1 MIKRLWSFF
10 ASTQLCFW
18 VLNLLCLN
26 LVIGGLYTRF
36 DRRYRELDSEL
47 FLSWMQNNIDI
58 HCWWLISLMLIL
70 TLLGA
75 NTLACSC
82 QRLSQLW
89 QRRRSQRLHT
99 NMLLLC
105 PTLMHLCFLL
115 ILSGHAL
122 TEFSGAKGQVI
133 VQTGQHYNIA
143 ATQLDVLDV
152 QHQFHTSG
160 VLDGYLQQSQVN
172 VNLSR
177 NGQSRHEQVQVLH
190 PLCDSGISYHLA
202 LAGKAVRGED
212 PKLVINIKQ
221 DTGLPLILIGNGL
234 MCLLL
239 CFYFFFVRK
248 QSRGENL

>member
-1 MIKRLWSFF
+1 
-10 ASTQLCFW
+10 
-18 VLNLLCLN
+18 
-26 LVIGGLYTRF
+26 
-36 DRRYRELDSEL
+36 
-47 FLSWMQNNIDI
+47 
-58 HCWWLISLMLIL
+58 LIL

-190 PLCDSGISYHLA
+190 PLWDSGISYHLA